1 MRFIKFQNIKET
13 NNLRDVYYR
22 KIILGDNK
30 EKLYEQTYNAEI
42 TLAFR
47 EAGYI
52 DSEYKSC
59 FK

>member
-22 KIILGDNK
+22 KIILGDDK
-30 EKLYEQTYNAEI
+30 EELYEQTYNAEI

-52 DSEYKSC
+52 DGE
-59 FK
+59 